1 MRKIL
6 VIATS
11 LVLLS
16 STAFAKGSR
25 GSVGSSGTGSNGSS
39 ARVHGYTKK
48 NGKQVQSY
56 RRTTPDGT
64 QKNNYSTKGNTN
76 TATGKK
82 GTRNAK
88 K

>member
-6 VIATS
+6 VIVTS
-11 LVLLS
+11 LVLVS

-25 GSVGSSGTGSNGSS
+25 GSVGASGTGSNGSS